1 MGLVAAACYG
11 VDQRLHDEIAR
22 PAADRGWRL
31 AITLTP
37 TAELWL
43 RASGEFDR
51 LAACT
56 DLPVRSQSRLPGE
69 PRPHPDPDAFLFVP
83 ASAGSTAK
91 LALGIADNQALT
103 VLCEALGNPRVHVS
117 VCPQL
122 SREQALHPAWAGHV
136 ATLRGAGAVVTP
148 VSSGQPWT
156 AVLDALPMAG
166 TDRP

>member
-11 VDQRLHDEIAR
+11 VDRRLHDEIAR
-22 PAADRGWRL
+22 PAAERGWRL

-37 TAELWL
+37 TAERWL
-43 RASGEFDR
+43 RESGEFDR
-51 LAACT
+51 LAALT
-56 DLPVRSQSRLPGE
+56 DLPVRSQSRLPGQA
-69 PRPHPDPDAFLFVP
+69 RPHPDPSAFLFVP
-83 ASAGSTAK
+83 ASASSTAK

-122 SREQALHPAWAGHV
+122 SPEQLRHPAWPGHL

-148 VSSGQPWT
+148 VSPDQPWT
-156 AVLDALPMAG
+156 SVLDALPVTG